1 MAFKEHSLPRLF
13 HPVAGTAGQQG
24 DKPIAPNDRNSIL
37 TDILHSFKDAPVKGK
52 KQCRLLPQE
61 LHIQG
66 KGIIHLVKGID
77 GGKMR
82 RLTNFISEGFI
93 WSVGI
98 TRPKPGKERIAALY
112 ITLTLAASVLV
123 AVAMFLLLLQRL

>member
-1 MAFKEHSLPRLF
+1 MQAFHRKNCISERSVGF
-13 HPVAGTAGQQG
+13 
-24 DKPIAPNDRNSIL
+24 IL
-37 TDILHSFKDAPVKGK
+37 LRESM
-52 KQCRLLPQE
+52 E
-61 LHIQG
+61 
-66 KGIIHLVKGID
+66 
-77 GGKMR
+77 GKMR

-98 TRPKPGKERIAALY
+98 TRPKPGKERVAALY